1 MDKNETSPTL
11 NIIIKCAKEEF
22 LQKGFK
28 DASLRNIAKASNVTT
43 GAIYGYFKDKDEL
56 FVKLVIEFVDG
67 LYDLI
72 ENIKIHDKKILLNK
86 NIDVKN
92 MINLS
97 KESHKKYVEYLYKD
111 IELSKLVLFCST
123 GSSIE
128 NCIDDIMRK
137 TQKDNLKIIKELKKS
152 TDIDE
157 FTIYLLVE
165 FYFKSI
171 TKFIKYDIPYEQAL
185 KQMEYINT
193 FFFGGWSYLI

>member
-1 MDKNETSPTL
+1 MDKNDTSPTL
-11 NIIIKCAKEEF
+11 NIIINCAKEEF

-67 LYDLI
+67 LYNLI

-86 NIDVKN
+86 NIDVKS

-171 TKFIKYDIPYEQAL
+171 TQFIKYDIPYEQAL
-185 KQMEYINT
+185 KQIEYINT

>member
-1 MDKNETSPTL
+1 MDKNDISPTL
-11 NIIIKCAKEEF
+11 NIIIKSAKEEF

-67 LYDLI
+67 LYNLI

-86 NIDVKN
+86 NIDVKS
-92 MINLS
+92 MINHS

-165 FYFKSI
+165 FYFNSI
-171 TKFIKYDIPYEQAL
+171 TKFIKYDIPYKQAL